1 MSANPEVV
9 QKLRR
14 RISEIRQ
21 EERQRLE
28 LRRKRRAWRVLAG
41 RERMERANFE
51 CQPDPEEDFTQ

>member
-28 LRRKRRAWRVLAG
+28 LR
-41 RERMERANFE
+41 
-51 CQPDPEEDFTQ
+51 